1 MLAKV
6 LKRSSK
12 MKKSYTNSK
21 YKNIGNC
28 LQISKNKNLP
38 SKMFRQE
45 LITWEYTNTGIKKTT
60 TVRTFN
66 EDNYIDSFVSE
77 PIVFKKFH

>member
-1 MLAKV
+1 
-6 LKRSSK
+6 

-21 YKNIGNC
+21 HKNIGNC
-28 LQISKNKNLP
+28 LQISENKNLP